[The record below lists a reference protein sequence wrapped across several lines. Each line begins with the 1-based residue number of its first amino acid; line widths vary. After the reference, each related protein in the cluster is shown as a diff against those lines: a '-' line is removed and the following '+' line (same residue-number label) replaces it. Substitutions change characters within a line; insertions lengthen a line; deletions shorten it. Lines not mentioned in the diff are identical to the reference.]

1 MSSVKIIDVGLK
13 KYLEVLQ
20 LQEELFNKNIEAKLN
35 ASATENYLILCE
47 HEPVFTLG
55 KSGKREN
62 ILVSDEEMNAEFYHV
77 NRGGDVT
84 FHGPGQLVVYP
95 VLDLDVLQI
104 GLAQYILQLEETII
118 ESLKEYGLKGE
129 RIEDAAGIWLR
140 KSDVRSQMSDVNTS
154 HAFASSSDIGHQT
167 SDYKVG
173 AIGVKA
179 SRNITMHGIAINI
192 NTDLSYFNKIRA
204 CGLEGKGTTS
214 LQKELAR
221 EISLE
226 DYKKIFVEKFCAVFS
241 VNRKPLTVN

>member
-1 MSSVKIIDVGLK
+1 MISFKVIDLGLK

-20 LQEELFNKNIEAKLN
+20 LQEELFNKNIKAKLN
-35 ASATENYLILCE
+35 ENPTENYLILCE

-62 ILVSDEEMNAEFYHV
+62 ILVSNEDMNAEFFHV

-95 VLDLDVLQI
+95 ILDLDVLQI

-118 ESLKEYGLKGE
+118 VSLKEYGLKGE

-140 KSDVRSQMSDVNTS
+140 DNT
-154 HAFASSSDIGHQT
+154 DR
-167 SDYKVG
+167 KVG

-192 NTDLSYFNKIRA
+192 NTDLSYFDKIRA

-214 LQKELAR
+214 IQKELR
-221 EISLE
+221 EETSLE
-226 DYKKIFVEKFCAVFS
+226 DYKKIFTKKFSDVFS
-241 VNRKPLTVN
+241 MNAEQLTFN

>member
-1 MSSVKIIDVGLK
+1 MSSVKVIDVGLK

-35 ASATENYLILCE
+35 GSATENYLILCE

-118 ESLKEYGLKGE
+118 QSLKEYGLKGE
-129 RIEDAAGIWLR
+129 RIDDAAGIWLR
-140 KSDVRSQMSDVNTS
+140 DKADRK
-154 HAFASSSDIGHQT
+154 I
-167 SDYKVG
+167 G

-214 LQKELAR
+214 LQKESGK
-221 EISLE
+221 EISPE
-226 DYKKIFVEKFCAVFS
+226 DYKRNFLKAFEKVFELKITK
-241 VNRKPLTVN
+241 